1 MPEKRSGA
9 DIERCS
15 LNVAKMPRP
24 DLAPLQEVAELP
36 LVMTADPPHHCL
48 AGNLARSHEPIVA
61 SSCRNSLGRCN
72 KEIGCSEIQFVCPNL
87 GPTDETQRPAFS
99 DLSGPVPGPARAEA
113 ARNDGSYNDLLDSA
127 NRAYKT

>member
-1 MPEKRSGA
+1 MTYRCPKCARVRTSNGARSM
-9 DIERCS
+9 S
-15 LNVAKMPRP
+15 LKCQDRTWP
-24 DLAPLQEVAELP
+24 PLQEVAELP

-72 KEIGCSEIQFVCPNL
+72 KEIGCSEIQFVCANL

-99 DLSGPVPGPARAEA
+99 DLSGPVPG
-113 ARNDGSYNDLLDSA
+113 
-127 NRAYKT
+127 